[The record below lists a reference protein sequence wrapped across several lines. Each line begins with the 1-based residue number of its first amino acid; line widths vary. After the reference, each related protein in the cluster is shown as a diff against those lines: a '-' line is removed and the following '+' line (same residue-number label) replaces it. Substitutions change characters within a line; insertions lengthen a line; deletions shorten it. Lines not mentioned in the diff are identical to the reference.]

1 MFLSFMVTLASNN
14 TLITR
19 DQCSFQVWMVLMRPL
34 DTLARISQESSY
46 SHIQTAL
53 KS

>member
-19 DQCSFQVWMVLMRPL
+19 DQCSFQPL
-34 DTLARISQESSY
+34 DGFDASFARISQESSY